1 MMCIVMYHKKEAYM
15 ELKTLCTFVKVANLK
30 SFSKAA
36 NELGYTQAA
45 VTIQI
50 QQLEEELQTK
60 LFERFSRS
68 IALTF
73 QGELFLQHASQ
84 ILQACE
90 QAKNALRQSDQIQ
103 GHLKIG
109 IVESVCSSLFLE
121 LIQKFHK
128 AYPLITLQITTDSP
142 NALLQALDNNELDI
156 IYFIDQKRNHKNWH
170 KVLEKSEEIVFI
182 THPNHPLLQKDN
194 VSIQDILQQPLLLT
208 EPNASYRLEL
218 EHQLASKNLQVDPYM
233 EIDNTSF
240 LIELVKL
247 NMGISFL
254 PRFSI
259 EKNIRKQEVSILHP
273 HDFSLSVWQQI
284 IYHKNKWM
292 SAHLKAFLEMVESE
306 IQ

>member
-1 MMCIVMYHKKEAYM
+1 M
-15 ELKTLCTFVKVANLK
+15 ELKTLTTFIKVAQLK

-36 NELGYTQAA
+36 HELGYTQAA

-60 LFERFSRS
+60 LFERFARS
-68 IALTF
+68 ISLTF
-73 QGELFLQHASQ
+73 QGEIFLQLATR
-84 ILQACE
+84 ILQECE
-90 QAKNALRQSDQIQ
+90 HAKQMMKLNDEIN

-121 LIQKFHK
+121 LIQTFHQ
-128 AYPLITLQITTDSP
+128 AYPSITLQLTTDSP

-156 IYFIDQKRNHKNWH
+156 IYFIDQKRNHKNWN
-170 KVLEKSEEIVFI
+170 KVIEKSEEIVFV
-182 THPNHPLLQKDN
+182 THPSHPLLLKKDL
-194 VSIQDILQQPLLLT
+194 SIQDILKYPLLLT

-218 EHQLASKNLQVDPYM
+218 EHQLAHQNLHVEPYM

-240 LIELVKL
+240 LIELVKH

-259 EKNIRKQEVSILHP
+259 EKNLRNNEVSILQP
-273 HDFSLSVWQQI
+273 KDFSLQVWQQI
-284 IYHKNKWM
+284 IYHKNKWL
-292 SAHLKAFLEMVESE
+292 SAPLKAFIQMVEDQ